1 VVGIAKE
8 DKPMSSRSHDPVPNP
23 AQIRGDIQRGLT
35 GDKRPGFDPAMAPL
49 ETDSE
54 AGGVPLSPE
63 QIRTAT
69 ATQREPG
76 SSLKS
81 RNFDVAMGSSFEG
94 TLERRPSLPALVPL
108 LTVVVIGAI
117 VLVAAMLR

>member
-1 VVGIAKE
+1 M
-8 DKPMSSRSHDPVPNP
+8 PSRTHDPRPNA

-63 QIRTAT
+63 QIATAT
-69 ATQREPG
+69 ATQRG
-76 SSLKS
+76 QDGQLKS
-81 RNFDVAMGSSFEG
+81 RNFDVAMGSSFRG
-94 TLERRPSLPALVPL
+94 TLERRPSLPALLPL
-108 LTVVVIGAI
+108 IAVAVIGAAVVIGA
-117 VLVAAMLR
+117 LLR